1 MARAIIGA
9 LEVLLAVADG
19 GKGQA
24 AEVDVL
30 RLDKIVI
37 GIGCRRCRLDR
48 QMAQL
53 LAGGDLVGIVLCT
66 GAAVIGVS
74 LGAVPGG
81 IGGHG
86 DGDRLILGD
95 GDFALK
101 GTVAL

>member
-1 MARAIIGA
+1 
-9 LEVLLAVADG
+9 
-19 GKGQA
+19 
-24 AEVDVL
+24 
-30 RLDKIVI
+30 
-37 GIGCRRCRLDR
+37 
-48 QMAQL
+48 MAQL

-66 GAAVIGVS
+66 GAAVVGVS

-95 GDFALK
+95 GDLALK